1 MDERRIGAEERG
13 MDIEEGEENGS
24 VGDKVRKVGDEVR
37 KVGDE
42 EGVPGSEE
50 RNPGGEGS
58 SPGGEMQNPGGD
70 DNAAEGGEQSQ
81 EIVIERAGE
90 EMQTAGKSWADIVG
104 SQNLSQGVVPLPHA
118 RFGARVMDA
127 VLKCVR
133 QDTIKCMQQ
142 VPGPRYRLTFRSL
155 EYKQLFLDQPFY
167 LRGER
172 VIAQELDMATLQVK
186 VLYAPSEISNQAIA
200 ATLAKYGKIVKV
212 DREMYRD
219 WPNVETG
226 VRLATMSEL
235 TEGIPRRLFIGP
247 YPIET
252 RYRGQ
257 VPLCGRCGEYGHRV
271 ATCSNDVKCFKC
283 GQNGHIQRQC
293 FKCFLCGQFG
303 HVRANCLENRR
314 DVSNDS
320 DDETSESNLSN
331 DIGRDEDRSV
341 DSRSNDE
348 DMDPV
353 DSTSCKDP
361 GDIRDE
367 VMNKIYNDVSQSY
380 SAEQGSV
387 QTVENNKRKAEE
399 DVSIPDEG
407 VKVPGDSTDQRVSD
421 MGSSPE
427 ERTKKTN
434 KEKKKKRKK
443 HNKP

>member
-13 MDIEEGEENGS
+13 MDIEVGEENGS

-58 SPGGEMQNPGGD
+58 SPGGERQNPGGD

-104 SQNLSQGVVPLPHA
+104 SQNLSHGVVPLPHA
-118 RFGARVMDA
+118 RFGARVARPNSVVLHTQAFKDITVREVMDA

-133 QDTIKCMQQ
+133 QDTIKCVQQ

-186 VLYAPSEISNQAIA
+186 VLYAPSEISNQTIA

-387 QTVENNKRKAEE
+387 QTVENNKRKAEK

-407 VKVPGDSTDQRVSD
+407 VK
-421 MGSSPE
+421 
-427 ERTKKTN
+427 
-434 KEKKKKRKK
+434 
-443 HNKP
+443 